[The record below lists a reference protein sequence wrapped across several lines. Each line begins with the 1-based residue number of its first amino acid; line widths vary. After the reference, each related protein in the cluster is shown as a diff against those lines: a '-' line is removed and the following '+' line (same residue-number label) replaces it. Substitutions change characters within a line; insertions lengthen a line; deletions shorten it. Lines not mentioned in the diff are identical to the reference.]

1 MRKKLLGNWRLR
13 LSCAWLGLLLLMAVF
28 ADFWASDLPLYAK
41 LNGKTYYPF
50 FQADQTAK
58 LPDPRTGETRL
69 LALSQVDWHQI
80 PTEHQ
85 IFTFARYGP
94 HYVGTSALQSPLAPQ
109 FYTPL
114 NGNKTAIPPHLRHRL
129 GTDGSDRDVLAAL
142 IHGARNSLSVAVFSL
157 LLLTFLGLG
166 LGAWA
171 AHQFGKQ
178 SQIHLLVLL
187 FALLALF
194 PAYFYGFHIRAYT
207 WTFADKLLN
216 GLSYLLGLLVFVGI
230 EVLAVAL
237 ARLIVRLSGLKF
249 SLPFSV
255 DSLLNFVADL
265 KQSIPTLLLITL
277 FSMAMQ
283 PGVASLVLMIG
294 LTSYTGLYR
303 FARLELARISQM
315 PYMEAARSGGMG
327 FGRTVFRHM
336 LPNFYPLLL
345 PVVVLGMADLIML
358 EASLSFLGMGLGIEE
373 VSWGKMLNEARSHY
387 TAWWLVLCPVV
398 CIFLTSSSLYVIGNH
413 LEKTK

>member
-1 MRKKLLGNWRLR
+1 MRKKLLGNWRLKFS
-13 LSCAWLGLLLLMAVF
+13 LAWLGLLLLMAVF

-50 FQADQTAK
+50 FQADQRAS

-80 PTEHQ
+80 PAEYQ
-85 IFTFARYGP
+85 LFTFARYGP

-114 NGNKTAIPPHLRHRL
+114 NGNKTTIPPHLRHRL

-142 IHGARNSLSVAVFSL
+142 IHGARNSLSVAVLSL

-171 AHQFGKQ
+171 AYQLGRQ

-187 FALLALF
+187 FALVAIF
-194 PAYFYGFHIRAYT
+194 PGYFYGFHIRAYT
-207 WTFADKLLN
+207 WAFADTRLN

-230 EVLAVAL
+230 EVSAVAL
-237 ARLIVRLSGLKF
+237 ARGIVRLSGWTW
-249 SLPFSV
+249 SLPFSM

-265 KQSIPTLLLITL
+265 KQSLPSLLLISL
-277 FSMAMQ
+277 FSLAMQ

-303 FARLELARISQM
+303 FARLELARIAQM
-315 PYMEAARSGGMG
+315 PYIEAARSGGMG
-327 FGRTVFRHM
+327 TGSLIFRHI

-345 PVVVLGMADLIML
+345 PLLVLGMADLIML
-358 EASLSFLGMGLGIEE
+358 EASLSFLGLGLGVEE
-373 VSWGKMLNEARSHY
+373 VSWGKMLNEARTHY
-387 TAWWLVLCPVV
+387 TAWWLVLCPVM
-398 CIFLTSSSLYVIGNH
+398 CIFLTTSSLYVIGNH
-413 LEKTK
+413 LEKKK